1 MLNSKKQ
8 IRSRLCPYD
17 LFVFTFFSDLTD
29 KHIKTSFSIDFKI
42 KVWNKIDN
50 ARSNLRLVDVKID
63 LISYLN
69 KCIKKSFD
77 NWIWFSFFY

>member
-1 MLNSKKQ
+1 MFEMLGFLIDAQQQKKQ

-42 KVWNKIDN
+42 KE
-50 ARSNLRLVDVKID
+50 
-63 LISYLN
+63 
-69 KCIKKSFD
+69 
-77 NWIWFSFFY
+77 